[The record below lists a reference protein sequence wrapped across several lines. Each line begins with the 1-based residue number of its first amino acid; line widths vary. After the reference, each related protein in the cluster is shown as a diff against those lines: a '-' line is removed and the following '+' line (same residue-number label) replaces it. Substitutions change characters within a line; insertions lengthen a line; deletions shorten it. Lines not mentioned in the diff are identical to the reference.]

1 MKILTIDI
9 GNSNICIGCV
19 NDHQVEF
26 VERLHSDRNKTD
38 LEFAV
43 LVKMVLELH
52 QVDITNLHGSIISS
66 VVPPLTDLL
75 CNAVEKLTG
84 IRSCCGRSCSNR
96 TLRCACNHH

>member
-52 QVDITNLHGSIISS
+52 QVDINALHGSIISS

-84 IRSCCGRSCSNR
+84 IRSLVVGPGIK
-96 TLRCACNHH
+96 T